1 MISLENQ
8 IEPDRELRRE
18 PQHKPKPV
26 RKCHV
31 CGANVTYCNYNRHV
45 KTKKHCD
52 AEYVKFERFE
62 MK

>member
-1 MISLENQ
+1 MKSPENQ
-8 IEPDRELRRE
+8 IDPDRELCK
-18 PQHKPKPV
+18 PHCKPKPV

-52 AEYVKFERFE
+52 AEYVNFEKFE

>member
-1 MISLENQ
+1 MISLERK
-8 IEPDRELRRE
+8 IDPDRELRRE
-18 PQHKPKPV
+18 PQKPV
-26 RKCHV
+26 RKCHS

-52 AEYVKFERFE
+52 AEYVNFKKFE

>member
-1 MISLENQ
+1 MIPPEKK
-8 IEPDRELRRE
+8 IESDMELRRD
-18 PQHKPKPV
+18 KPKPV

-52 AEYVKFERFE
+52 AEYVNFEKFE

>member
-1 MISLENQ
+1 MYCPEKQ
-8 IEPDRELRRE
+8 IEPDRK
-18 PQHKPKPV
+18 PPPKPKPV

-52 AEYVKFERFE
+52 AEYVNFEKFE

>member
-1 MISLENQ
+1 MKSPENQ
-8 IEPDRELRRE
+8 IDPVRELCK
-18 PQHKPKPV
+18 PQRKPKPV

-52 AEYVKFERFE
+52 AEYVNFEKFE

>member
-1 MISLENQ
+1 MISPENK
-8 IEPDRELRRE
+8 IDPDGELRRNQ
-18 PQHKPKPV
+18 PKAKPF
-26 RKCHV
+26 RKCHI

-52 AEYVKFERFE
+52 AEYVNFEKFE